1 MAKHSRFRLT
11 RAGLPCAALLVL
23 GLGLTPLAA
32 HAQTYTDLHDF
43 NINAGDPFTF
53 VNGRLAEGVTAIST
67 PSPTKG
73 EASSKAPSSS
83 SHPAEPSPS
92 FTALLATPTANFL
105 KAASPSAPMATF
117 MAMRKPEVPA
127 ITEPC

>member
-32 HAQTYTDLHDF
+32 PAQTYPDLHDF

-53 VNGRLAEGVTAIST
+53 VNGRLAQGRD
-67 PSPTKG
+67 G
-73 EASSKAPSSS
+73 NFY
-83 SHPAEPSPS
+83 AESNQGGS
-92 FTALLATPTANFL
+92 FL
-105 KAASPSAPMATF
+105 KGTVFQLTTTGTVTIIHSFAGSPDGQFPEGGMTLAADANVYGDAP
-117 MAMRKPEVPA
+117 PP
-127 ITEPC
+127 

>member
-53 VNGRLAEGVTAIST
+53 VNGRLAQGRDGNFYAESNQGGSFL
-67 PSPTKG
+67 KG
-73 EASSKAPSSS
+73 TV
-83 SHPAEPSPS
+83 
-92 FTALLATPTANFL
+92 FQATPTANFL
-105 KAASPSAPMATF
+105 KAASLSARMATL
-117 MAMRKPEVPA
+117 MAMRKPEAPA
-127 ITEPC
+127 ITEPCSR